1 MKYIT
6 PYITSRE
13 THYLTPK
20 NTGLGNVLFQ
30 ISSVYGIAKD
40 NNIEIVYPY
49 VKVYCDK
56 IMNEF
61 NFPHKNTILRKIYNH
76 EGPTNIHFN
85 NKLNECDNRSYD
97 DNMVKKIL
105 EFDGNTVIWGFLEC
119 VTYFEK
125 HINEIQELFSI
136 DEESLSFLMKSYG
149 TILNSDIYTP
159 ISIHFRGYERL
170 KTSEYLND
178 YNKIYKYEYYERAI
192 NYIGEKVNN
201 PYFIIFTDYIE
212 SIDFNELPSLKKYKY
227 KYVKHK
233 YDYLDL
239 YMMSLCKHNIIC
251 HSTFSFWGAFLNM
264 NKDKLVLYD
273 KDEMFDIY
281 DFTELFKLFN
291 GI

>member
-6 PYITSRE
+6 PHITSRE

-30 ISSVYGIAKD
+30 IASVYGIAKD
-40 NNIEIVYPY
+40 NNIGITYPY

-56 IMNEF
+56 IMNDF

-76 EGPTNIHFN
+76 NEPNDIHYN
-85 NKLNECDNRSYD
+85 NVVNERDNRSYD
-97 DNMVKKIL
+97 NDMVKKIVN
-105 EFDGNTVIWGFLEC
+105 FDGNTVVWGFLEC

-125 HINEIQELFSI
+125 HLNEIQEMFSI
-136 DEESLSFLMKSYG
+136 DQQSLSILNKSYG
-149 TILNSDIYTP
+149 DILNSDKYTP

-170 KTSEYLND
+170 KTSEFLHD

-192 NYIGEKVNN
+192 NYIGEKINN
-201 PYFIIFTDYIE
+201 PYFIIFTDHIE
-212 SIDFNELPSLKKYKY
+212 SIDFDKLPSLKKYKY
-227 KYVKHK
+227 KYVKNK

-251 HSTFSFWGAFLNM
+251 HSTFSWWGAFLNM